1 MNSIKKNYR
10 KICALVLVIMITFI
24 SYSITQSSYA
34 DTTKTFTRSQLQDMI
49 VSTAISYLRNNTYSD
64 YDQHAMDVAVSHEG
78 SSITTF
84 NWRDFNITP
93 ESVSRTNN
101 FHDDC
106 SSFVTQVMI
115 NSINYDFS
123 NYYSYTSNTFYV
135 FNNFNYTK
143 SNSSKTT
150 FIEGYKKAG
159 KSVSTFFFNELA
171 SSKAG
176 VSAGTEYKNDS
187 DFVNYY
193 YAFTKSESTSKR
205 NTIINSIKERLQP
218 GDIVVYR
225 HTLSS
230 GSAGGHVMIYAENF
244 YDNEGNKMTGFI
256 HSTGTSYNFTTET
269 LNRDKYAV
277 RTGTITEKIDSI
289 INDENTTS
297 YMILRPINYY
307 CSSNSSCSVTVP
319 NNALAR
325 PSMTE
330 LKIEQYVS
338 DSNKDISKYNSVN
351 INDNLTYNL
360 DIKNILS
367 NKIQNITISANVPS
381 NTTYISCNNDCK
393 YSNGEITWTLTSTN
407 NIINN
412 TYNYTVKVNK
422 EGYITNTGFKIKNA
436 DNTTLQMDSLSTNI
450 NPSINNQLD
459 INVLNS
465 VIDLS
470 KELNE
475 NGYLTYSSTGTDYK
489 IDIAN
494 INSDN
499 KASMS
504 SVSYIKF
511 IYYNAY
517 GIDLSTFTKDNIKSS
532 LFNTQ
537 NNLYSRKTTSSDAIS
552 QMLVPG
558 LYGGRLLQ
566 GNDNNDRTRFM
577 VYNDL
582 EVGDIVTFYTSEASL
597 INIYI
602 YLGEENNNPTF
613 VRLDTK
619 SNITIVNGTDA
630 SNLFDALYAKSLF
643 AIFRP
648 SRYYGVTVSLNDNNN
663 IDHITLGK
671 NGTYRNLPII
681 EKSYTITYDYNTTVS
696 SEYKTKDV
704 IDNVFDGWYSG
715 TTKVDSNTSLT
726 TQSAHTLTAKY
737 SNKQITLPT
746 PVKDGYT
753 FEGWYEDSTLL
764 NKAST
769 TGTYTPEEDITLY
782 AKWVENKSVDP
793 EPVEEFNITSDYFT
807 IKDGYIY
814 LNQNN
819 REFTSYINKLKY
831 NNTFNYS
838 LKIYDIDDKEIT
850 NNIVYTGSKLKVMN
864 NDTLIKEYINI
875 VKGDVNK
882 NGTVTMADV
891 MTLIDYLFD
900 NSVITE
906 DYNLKAGDINGNG
919 AITMADVMTL
929 IDYLFEGGDL

>member
-726 TQSAHTLTAKY
+726 SQSAHTLTAKY

-769 TGTYTPEEDITLY
+769 TSSYTPEEDITLY

-929 IDYLFEGGDL
+929 IDYLFEGGEL